1 NAEQEAARIRAATP
15 AEKTN
20 EAVAA
25 PQASAPRHADQ
36 APVAAQTTDGGT
48 ILLDPRSY
56 PAKPIPARMAI
67 ISAGVIM
74 NLIFA
79 VILAALAYRLG
90 VEEMPAIV
98 GSTSPG
104 GAAWTEGIEPGS
116 KIIQIGHRGEPYEFL
131 RWGDIRTT
139 ALLNSGHD
147 VSLLAR
153 KPNGEKQWYEVRPA
167 KTRDSKQPLVGI
179 GVPRKAEIEV
189 FPDDLAHLNAQ
200 ASPALHDLD
209 IVVEA
214 AGQKITSGADLATI
228 FAQQPLG
235 PLSLKVERRERT
247 ADGKPAEKPT
257 KPAEII
263 DVIIQP
269 RPMRELGLAMK
280 VGPIVAIQK

>member
-1 NAEQEAARIRAATP
+1 
-15 AEKTN
+15 KTN
-20 EAVAA
+20 EAIVA
-25 PQASAPRHADQ
+25 PHPIDPRHPEE
-36 APVAAQTTDGGT
+36 APVAATTTEGKT
-48 ILLDPRSY
+48 ILLDPHSY
-56 PAKPIPARMAI
+56 PAKPVPARMAI

-79 VILAALAYRLG
+79 VILAAVAYRLG
-90 VEEMPAIV
+90 VEEMPAII

-104 GAAWTEGIEPGS
+104 GAAWVEGIEPGS
-116 KIIQIGHRGEPYEFL
+116 KIIQIGRRGEPYEFL

-153 KPNGEKQWYEVRPA
+153 KPNGEERWYDVRPA
-167 KTRDSKQPLVGI
+167 KSRDSKQPLVGI
-179 GVPRKAEIEV
+179 GVPRKAEIEI

-200 ASPALHDLD
+200 ASPALHDFD

-214 AGQKITSGADLATI
+214 AGQKITSGADLAAI

-263 DVIIQP
+263 DVVIQP
-269 RPMRELGLAMK
+269 
-280 VGPIVAIQK
+280 